1 MSFLNCNV
9 PKLPIPLPRQ
19 VPTKSVRK
27 PRNVGSCGSRR
38 TAYQSSRRTLSTSRN
53 DVDAIYDDM
62 CSEDKENWKKRLEA
76 IDLLTEELY
85 LETDEEDLD

>member
-1 MSFLNCNV
+1 M
-9 PKLPIPLPRQ
+9 
-19 VPTKSVRK
+19 
-27 PRNVGSCGSRR
+27 
-38 TAYQSSRRTLSTSRN
+38 
-53 DVDAIYDDM
+53 DAIYDDM